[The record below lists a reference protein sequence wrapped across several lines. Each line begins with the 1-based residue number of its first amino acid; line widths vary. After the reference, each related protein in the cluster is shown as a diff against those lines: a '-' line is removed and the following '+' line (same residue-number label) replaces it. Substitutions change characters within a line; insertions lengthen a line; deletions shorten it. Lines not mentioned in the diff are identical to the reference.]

1 MLVKQKVPMM
11 VKKMNTKMALLMP
24 SYLVEMMVP
33 AKVSLME
40 SEIALSMEETKVVM
54 IEVKMNYNKLYEG
67 ED

>member
-1 MLVKQKVPMM
+1 MM
-11 VKKMNTKMALLMP
+11 VKRMNTKMALLMP

>member
-1 MLVKQKVPMM
+1 MM
-11 VKKMNTKMALLMP
+11 VKRMNTKMALLMP

-33 AKVSLME
+33 AKVLLME

-67 ED
+67 EN

>member
-1 MLVKQKVPMM
+1 
-11 VKKMNTKMALLMP
+11 MALLMP

-67 ED
+67 EN

>member
-1 MLVKQKVPMM
+1 MM
-11 VKKMNTKMALLMP
+11 VKRMNTKMALLMP

-67 ED
+67 EN

>member
-1 MLVKQKVPMM
+1 MM

-67 ED
+67 EN